1 MTTRRMSARLAG
13 IALLA
18 AAVTYVVP
26 ATPASAACG
35 QGWSDRS
42 SRTAAVTA
50 NGVRYRTG
58 PHTSCTAY
66 GQVNRGVTVYLDCA
80 TRGDTVNGIAVWWH
94 ARFSTGGSGFI
105 SGAYLNPWVQ
115 YTTENC

>member
-1 MTTRRMSARLAG
+1 MRRIASSIAAT
-13 IALLA
+13 ALLA
-18 AAVTYVVP
+18 AAVTVVLP
-26 ATPASAACG
+26 ASPASAACG

-42 SRTAAVTA
+42 SRTAVVTGD
-50 NGVRYRTG
+50 GVRYRTG

-66 GQVNRGVTVYLDCA
+66 GQVNRGVTAYLDCA
-80 TRGDTVNGIAVWWH
+80 AIGDSVSGRRVWWH

-105 SGAYLNPWVQ
+105 SGTYLNPWVQ

>member
-13 IALLA
+13 VTLLA

-42 SRTAAVTA
+42 RCTAGLRAG
-50 NGVRYRTG
+50 GVRYRTG

-66 GQVNRGVTVYLDCA
+66 GQVNRGVTAYLDCA
-80 TRGDTVNGIAVWWH
+80 MGGDTVNGVAVWWH
-94 ARFSTGGSGFI
+94 ARLSTGGSGFI

-115 YTTENC
+115 YATENC